1 MRPMSLSVASR
12 HRPWALAAIM
22 VVAAAGMAAAVLL
35 AAPSQA
41 VPAHPEAVT
50 LTQPD
55 GERFKARL
63 FGDEWYNGH
72 ETVDGHT
79 ILRGDRGVWRYAR
92 QDARG
97 ELRASGLVVGRDEP
111 VMGKHLRDRVLTA
124 RAERHRKSATREVRL
139 AAGVG
144 GPAASPS
151 IGQDRSLVI
160 LATFND
166 QGSLGTTAAQ
176 WSSAYFNPTKSVS
189 QYYAANSGGQFGLV
203 PAAESHGTV
212 NDGIVGWVNVGINH
226 PNNSISDV
234 SNRLATRA
242 AILAADPYVN
252 YAAYDTNGDGVVRN
266 TELHVTVIAA
276 GQEASCCAGYGGARS
291 LWGHHWVLQGTEIP
305 NVDGKWVGGW
315 GYTQFGEMHGD
326 HMAAMGIMVHEIG
339 HDLGLPD
346 LYDIDRS
353 SSGVGTWSAMGGGS
367 WGYVPGV
374 DPYEGMTPP
383 LMDAWSRSFKGWI
396 TPTVVTGTQ
405 TTTLNAATTG
415 TAGVAVQM
423 LPNPDGPHDWSW
435 QGTGTGEYFLV
446 ENRQR
451 TGYDASLPGSGVVVW
466 HIDESRG
473 NNANDVAR
481 LVDIEEA
488 DGAMTGRGDA
498 GDTFRAGG
506 ATAFTGATTPNSNLN
521 SGAPSGVSMS
531 GVSASG
537 VAMSATFTAPG
548 GSSAPTND
556 HFANATAV
564 SSRVFDATVNNTGA
578 TAEVGEF
585 SQVGCPIGR
594 TVWYRYTP
602 ARDVRVTA
610 DTSGSGIDTVLN
622 VWRGTSLAN
631 LTAHSCND
639 DVSPGTET
647 TSRVPEF
654 VAQAGQTYYFQVGGY
669 YDSGANT
676 VAVGNIHTH
685 VRVRPLN
692 DDFAQATTLAGTGG
706 SATGNNQNA
715 SKEPG
720 EPAVTGN
727 AGGGSVWWSWTAPSS
742 GQVVVDTQGSGAQV
756 DTLLGVYAG
765 ASVNGLSLVAENDDI
780 DSTGNRWSRVTFDAV
795 AGSTY
800 RIAVDTYDNASP
812 GELKVSWSLRAS
824 STPGA
829 PTNVTASAGDAS
841 AVVSWS
847 PGPDNGS
854 PITGYTVTASPGGVT
869 TNLGAAATST
879 TIGGLTNG
887 TAYTFTVRATNAL
900 GDGPPSAPS
909 NQVVPAA
916 SVVPTDLAVSMSLV
930 DRPER
935 TGFAYRVRVE
945 RTGATSGTA
954 VEVSVTVP
962 ASVVL
967 ESRAGCAGGRVLV
980 CDLGVV
986 ASGAAAVLDLGVR
999 PLSPGP
1005 HEASVSVAAPDASPD
1020 NNSASARAGVGF
1032 VCDNAPTAARDK
1044 VTGTAGDDVLCGLGG
1059 GDTISGRGGDDLLF
1073 GGRGDDK
1080 LDGGTGKDWL
1090 YGHQGKDRLVGG
1102 PGRDRLDGGPQ
1113 RDTCSE
1119 RSDKR
1124 VSCEL

>member
-1 MRPMSLSVASR
+1 MSPNVASR

-79 ILRGDRGVWRYAR
+79 ILRGERGVWRYAR

-97 ELRASGLVVGRDEP
+97 ELRVSELVVGRDDP

-124 RAERHRKSATREVRL
+124 RAERHRKSASREVRI
-139 AAGVG
+139 AEGVG

-189 QYYAANSGGQFGLV
+189 QYFAANSGGQFGLV

-212 NDGIVGWVNVGINH
+212 NDGVVGWVNVGINH

-242 AILAADPYVN
+242 AIIAADPYVN

-291 LWGHHWVLQGTEIP
+291 LWGHQWVLQGSEIP
-305 NVDGKWVGGW
+305 TVDGKWVGGW

-346 LYDIDRS
+346 LYDIDGS
-353 SSGVGTWSAMGGGS
+353 SNGVGTWSAMGGGS

-396 TPTVVTGTQ
+396 TPTVITGTQ

-435 QGTGTGEYFLV
+435 QGSGTGEYFLV

-585 SQVGCPIGR
+585 SQAGCPIGR

-706 SATGNNQNA
+706 AATGNNQNA

-780 DSTGNRWSRVTFDAV
+780 DATSNRWSRVTFDAV

-1005 HEASVSVAAPDASPD
+1005 HEASVSVAAPDASPG

-1059 GDTISGRGGDDLLF
+1059 GDTLSGRGGDDLLF